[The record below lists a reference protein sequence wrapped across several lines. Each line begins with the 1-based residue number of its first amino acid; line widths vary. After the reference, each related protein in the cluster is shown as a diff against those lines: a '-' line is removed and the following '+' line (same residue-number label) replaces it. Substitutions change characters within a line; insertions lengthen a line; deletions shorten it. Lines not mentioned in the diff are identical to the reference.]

1 MKQKTSKKTDELVRE
16 KKQAQKK
23 SEEIVREMEGYR
35 NDHSEWKSRN
45 LKNKAG
51 FFPVFNDFK
60 SSHLS
65 GISGGALKAYIYFG
79 MHANNSSGESW
90 HSNEK
95 LSEFFEVD
103 TRTVKK
109 WVAELEERSL
119 IRRIQVGFKRAAN
132 TFLIPYE
139 AVVEE
144 DDDEI
149 DYEGISRDLKALR
162 DLNN

>member
-1 MKQKTSKKTDELVRE
+1 MKQKTNKKTDEVVRE

-23 SEEIVREMEGYR
+23 TDEVVRQMEGYR
-35 NDHSEWKSRN
+35 NNHAEWKAQ
-45 LKNKAG
+45 KIKDKTG

-79 MHANNSSGESW
+79 IHANNSSGESW

-95 LSEFFEVD
+95 LSEFFAVD
-103 TRTVKK
+103 IRTIKK
-109 WVAELEERSL
+109 WVAELEERNL
-119 IRRIQVGFKRAAN
+119 ISRIQVGFKRAAN

-139 AVVEE
+139 AVLEE
-144 DDDEI
+144 E
-149 DYEGISRDLKALR
+149 EE
-162 DLNN
+162 